1 MNAPVA
7 ARAYRSFPLA
17 ARREILL
24 TRIHAARDDT
34 TKIGRHLANDLRA
47 TERSRI
53 AIQSGWKIFKAS
65 AVAAG
70 VIWSFNATSGGGRS
84 RRLFTV
90 AVSLLSTMRTLR
102 RMGALLGP
110 LAQLTRTPGNTQ

>member
-7 ARAYRSFPLA
+7 ARAYRSLPLA

-34 TKIGRHLANDLRA
+34 TKIGRHLVNDLRA

-70 VIWSFNATSGGGRS
+70 VIWSLNATSGGGRS

-110 LAQLTRTPGNTQ
+110 LAQLIRTPGNTQ

>member
-1 MNAPVA
+1 MTMPTVA
-7 ARAYRSFPLA
+7 RSHIRPSLA
-17 ARREILL
+17 ARRTSLL
-24 TRIHAARDDT
+24 TRIHAAREET
-34 TKIGRHLANDLRA
+34 AEVGRHLAADVRA

-110 LAQLTRTPGNTQ
+110 LAQLTRRQGNTQ

>member
-1 MNAPVA
+1 MTVA
-7 ARAYRSFPLA
+7 VARVYRYPPLE
-17 ARREILL
+17 ARRAALL
-24 TRIHAARDDT
+24 LRIHAAREET
-34 TKIGRHLANDLRA
+34 VEIGRRLANDLRA

-53 AIQSGWKIFKAS
+53 ALQSGWKIFKAS

-70 VIWSFNATSGGGRS
+70 VIWSFNATSSGGRS

-102 RMGALLGP
+102 RIGALLGP
-110 LAQLTRTPGNTQ
+110 LAQLTRTQGNTQ